1 MTKDNLN
8 VYEKFDWKSFTSAD
22 IADKIQIIFD
32 LIPDDVER
40 ILDVGCGNGAI
51 TNILAE
57 NYDVT
62 GVDRSKEALKFV
74 KTKKIQA
81 SADKIP
87 LPDNQFDLVFSSELL
102 EHLEAETL
110 GKTVGEIRR
119 LTKKYLLISVPNDEN
134 PDKLSIRCP
143 KCNFD
148 YNRPNHINVFD
159 EHKLAT
165 LFPDFSLIKTI
176 KTGKKVRYYAPFLL
190 KLKKRFTPSHSWI
203 PYYWIAKDKRKTI
216 CPSCEYVFEYTYK
229 FHPIA
234 SILDITN
241 VIVSP
246 KKPYWLIVLLQKK

>member
-22 IADKIQIIFD
+22 IADKIQIIFE

-165 LFPDFSLIKTI
+165 LFPYFSLIKTI